1 MAKKPEPADVPS
13 LDDEIAAEIA
23 AAESTTSPA
32 AGGLTDAE
40 IDTRPPYHPQN
51 LPPPA
56 ASAMPFPPDMMA
68 AMAAMMAQAMAPVLQ
83 QVLAPAAA
91 AKRAPVGHY
100 HESPEETARRIAED
114 EAAAAPLPDTRIA
127 VTVHLQ
133 PRHHA
138 WLAHYAARH
147 SRTIDGALDLLVR
160 QGWQTDPQRIIDTRP
175 QGPGGT
181 AGSGVRQK

>member
-13 LDDEIAAEIA
+13 LDDEIAAELA
-23 AAESTTSPA
+23 AAESTTGEAANASSERSLHDLHPA
-32 AGGLTDAE
+32 AV
-40 IDTRPPYHPQN
+40 
-51 LPPPA
+51 PA
-56 ASAMPFPPDMMA
+56 MPALPFPPEMMA

-147 SRTIDGALDLLVR
+147 GRTIDGALDLLVR
-160 QGWQTDPQRIIDTRP
+160 QGWQVDPQRIIDTRP
-175 QGPGGT
+175 AGPGGT